1 MHLFAQISYRPPP
14 WPGGLYWIIV
24 IATLAGGVLLYL
36 PARLGLQGK
45 LRTALVGLRLAA
57 LALILFC
64 LARPMIKMVISSEHD
79 PNLVIAVDVSES
91 MGIEDYDGPTSR
103 LNRFLREF
111 ETSGLRDELAEKY
124 RLRIFEI
131 DTEAREARPLGSLNP
146 TGDHTYLGRSLEELI
161 QKGTDANTIAT
172 ILVTDGADNSG
183 KDFFSAAE
191 QFTRRGVP
199 LLVVGMGTE
208 EVKDLEIVGITTRK
222 IVRMNTTVVVRAK
235 IRQSGFKHHLVPIK
249 ITRAGETVAS
259 KEVALKDEF
268 TTVEFEFTPTEEGL
282 LRHRLEIPPQPG
294 EVILK
299 NNERDFSVNSSR
311 RKIRVLYMEGSQY
324 KGQNKKFWEFQYLEQ
339 ALLEDED
346 VEVTCLFRDDVAA
359 AAEAGIGYVTH
370 PDKGFPR
377 ERKDL
382 FKYDVIISS
391 DIDIG
396 LFTDGQLENTVDFV
410 GDYGGG
416 FCMIGGWTAFGA
428 GGYDESIIDQML
440 PVDMAGREDRYQEN
454 VSFKWMLTPEAFE
467 HPIMRLVSDPIKNR
481 SVWRAMPDF
490 KGYNNVI
497 RAKPAATVLAAHPT
511 DRTKY
516 GRKVM
521 LAVQHYGKGR
531 SMAFMPDTTAGWG
544 EDFEELFG
552 ETGDN
557 RYYKKFWK
565 NAIRWLA
572 AYRINVPN
580 QLVTIQTDSTLYER
594 GQNARIEVSVLNNR
608 YEPSRD
614 SEVDLEVKSPS
625 GELIRRKLAP
635 DLSQDGIYPWELPV
649 NESGLYQLVSRAR
662 DAKGLIGED
671 RAVFA
676 VQQSTAEFRD
686 YALNRSLLT
695 SFAALTHGKYYSV
708 AEISK
713 IPGDLTAA
721 SRNTVKTEISDIW
734 DHPLIY
740 LVLLALLTV
749 EWIVRKKQGLL

>member
-1 MHLFAQISYRPPP
+1 M
-14 WPGGLYWIIV
+14 
-24 IATLAGGVLLYL
+24 LAGGVLLYL
-36 PARLGLQGK
+36 PARLGLEGK
-45 LRTALVGLRLAA
+45 LRTALISLRVAA
-57 LALILFC
+57 LALILIC
-64 LARPMIKMVISSEHD
+64 LARPMMKKVLSSEHD
-79 PNLVIAVDVSES
+79 PNLAIAIDVSES
-91 MGIEDYDGPTSR
+91 MGIEDYDGPASR

-111 ETSGLRDELAEKY
+111 ETSGLRDELVEKY
-124 RLRIFEI
+124 RLRVFEL
-131 DTEAREARPLGSLNP
+131 DTEAREARPLESLKAQ
-146 TGDHTYLGRSLEELI
+146 GDHTYLKRSLEELA
-161 QKGTDANTIAT
+161 QKGTDANTIAA

-183 KDFFSAAE
+183 EDLFSAAE
-191 QFTRRGVP
+191 QFARRGVP

-208 EVKDLEIVGITTRK
+208 EVKDLEIVSIATRK

-235 IRQSGFKHHLVPIK
+235 IRQSGFKHRLVPIE
-249 ITRAGETVAS
+249 ITRAGEAVAS
-259 KEVALKDEF
+259 KEVALKDEI

-282 LRHRLEIPPQPG
+282 LRHRLQIPLQPG

-299 NNERDFSVNSSR
+299 NNERDFTVNSSR

-324 KGQNKKFWEFQYLEQ
+324 RRADRKFWEFQYLEQ

-346 VEVTCLFRDDVAA
+346 VEVTCLFRDDVVA

-377 ERKDL
+377 ERKEL
-382 FKYDVIISS
+382 FKYDVIVSS

-396 LFTDGQLENTVDFV
+396 LFTDGQLKNTVDFV
-410 GDYGGG
+410 GEYGGG

-440 PVDMAGREDRYQEN
+440 PVDMAGRDDRHVEN
-454 VSFKWMLTPEAFE
+454 VSFKWKLTPEAFE
-467 HPIMRLVSDPIKNR
+467 HPIMRLLDDPAKNR
-481 SVWRAMPDF
+481 SVWRSMPDF
-490 KGYNNVI
+490 KGYSNVI
-497 RAKPAATVLAAHPT
+497 RSKPAATTLAEHPT

-516 GRKVM
+516 GRKIM

-544 EDFEELFG
+544 EDFEDLFG
-552 ETGDN
+552 EADDN

-580 QLVTIQTDSTLYER
+580 QLVTIQTGSILYER
-594 GQNARIEVSVLNNR
+594 GQTARIEVGVLNNR

-614 SEVDLEVKSPS
+614 AEVELEIKPPS

-635 DLSQDGIYPWELPV
+635 DLSQDGLYPWQLPV

-686 YALNRSLLT
+686 YALNRSLLV
-695 SFAALTHGKYYSV
+695 SLAALTHGKYYSI
-708 AEISK
+708 AEIDK
-713 IPGDLTAA
+713 IPEDLTAA
-721 SRNTVKTEISDIW
+721 SKKTVKTEISDIW

-740 LVLLALLTV
+740 LILLALLTI